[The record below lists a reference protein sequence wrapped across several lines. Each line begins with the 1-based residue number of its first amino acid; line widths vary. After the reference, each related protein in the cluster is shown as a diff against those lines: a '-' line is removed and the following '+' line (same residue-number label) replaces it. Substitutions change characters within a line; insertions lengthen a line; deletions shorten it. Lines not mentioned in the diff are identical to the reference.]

1 MSFTLMTNFRLVSWV
16 DLSYNMLVSV
26 LPNEMG
32 KLNALKQVFLQ
43 QNKLSGVIVPLTS
56 LVLEVY
62 DVRSNEFTGQ
72 IPSSLFNL
80 TSLKSL
86 SVSDNCLSTDL
97 SHIVDCDLSSSI
109 EGLFLVGIDQNTR

>member
-1 MSFTLMTNFRLVSWV
+1 
-16 DLSYNMLVSV
+16 MLVSV

-43 QNKLSGVIVPLTS
+43 QNKLSGLIVPLTS
-56 LVLEVY
+56 PVLELY

-97 SHIVDCDLSSSI
+97 SHIVNCDLSSSI
-109 EGLFLVGIDQNTR
+109 EGLFLVGIGQNTR